1 MYAIGI
7 DVGGTHTDAALL
19 KESQVAALA
28 KVPTDHGDL
37 FASTRQALEE
47 IWRHYPGDGPVRLQL
62 STTLSTNAV
71 VEGRGVPTRVVAV
84 PGPGVNLK
92 SLGLPFTVHELQGY
106 IDHRGREAA
115 PLDPAELK
123 GLRALLGTGEGEAVA
138 VVGKFSQRNPSH
150 EQQIAAELTQ
160 WYRGTITLGHRLSGR
175 ANFPRRM
182 MTAFLNA
189 SVAQQQLEFAAMW
202 RRVLEDLDIPEEDV
216 LVLKADG
223 GTMNL
228 ADSSERPIETILSGP
243 AASTMGAQALTER
256 EEGSYVIVDIG
267 GTTTDLA
274 VVVDGEVLY
283 ERDGAVISGYRTLV
297 PAVLTRSVG
306 LGGDSE
312 LHFSADGKITIG
324 PRGDALC
331 LGGKELT
338 PTDAVTALEL
348 ADVGSRGKAVQALAE
363 RAGEFGLTWRELA
376 ERILEAFIDQLCAA
390 VRSLYSELENM
401 PLYTVRDVLN
411 PPDLSPAVGWAL
423 PPVHTQTRR
432 LWAFATR
439 FCLSAG
445 ASYRGAAA
453 AVTLSLTSM
462 PTRNWPG

>member
-1 MYAIGI
+1 
-7 DVGGTHTDAALL
+7 
-19 KESQVAALA
+19 
-28 KVPTDHGDL
+28 
-37 FASTRQALEE
+37 
-47 IWRHYPGDGPVRLQL
+47 
-62 STTLSTNAV
+62 
-71 VEGRGVPTRVVAV
+71 
-84 PGPGVNLK
+84 
-92 SLGLPFTVHELQGY
+92 
-106 IDHRGREAA
+106 
-115 PLDPAELK
+115 
-123 GLRALLGTGEGEAVA
+123 
-138 VVGKFSQRNPSH
+138 
-150 EQQIAAELTQ
+150 
-160 WYRGTITLGHRLSGR
+160 
-175 ANFPRRM
+175 

-324 PRGDALC
+324 PRRVMERSPSA
-331 LGGKELT
+331 
-338 PTDAVTALEL
+338 
-348 ADVGSRGKAVQALAE
+348 RGEPVPRSAW
-363 RAGEFGLTWRELA
+363 AG
-376 ERILEAFIDQLCAA
+376 
-390 VRSLYSELENM
+390 RSL
-401 PLYTVRDVLN
+401 R
-411 PPDLSPAVGWAL
+411 PPML
-423 PPVHTQTRR
+423 
-432 LWAFATR
+432 
-439 FCLSAG
+439 
-445 ASYRGAAA
+445 
-453 AVTLSLTSM
+453 
-462 PTRNWPG
+462 